1 MQYNLE
7 LDKIAKEIKKS
18 NAKLVAIQL
27 PDGLKPQAT
36 LIANFIEKNTKAKPL
51 ILFHSCFGAC
61 DIPNLPKNIDLLI
74 HFGHSNHDYKLIK
87 HQKLENVRL

>member
-27 PDGLKPQAT
+27 PDGLKPKAT
-36 LIANFIEKNTKAKPL
+36 LIADFIEKNTKAKPL
-51 ILFHSCFGAC
+51 ILLHSCFGAC

-74 HFGHSNHDYKLIK
+74 HFGHSSQDYKLVK
-87 HQKLENVRL
+87 HQKLKHGTI